1 KKTELDQK
9 PNCII
14 KSCVDQDQTPAL
26 ITSKE
31 LRTKPNGVFIRR
43 SSLVSP
49 KNSAT
54 RKQSIKKN
62 RVLLAMANGQMKS
75 VATLLL
81 VLNFCMYVI
90 VLGIGGWAMNRAID
104 YGFIIGP
111 GFELPAH
118 FSPIFFPIGNA
129 ATGFFVTFALI
140 AGVVGAA
147 SSISGVSHVRAW
159 NSDSLQAAAAAG
171 TIAWTLTLLAM
182 GFACKQIEMEVRNA
196 RLKTMEA
203 FLIILSATQLLYI
216 AAIHGAVSVRR

>member
-1 KKTELDQK
+1 
-9 PNCII
+9 
-14 KSCVDQDQTPAL
+14 
-26 ITSKE
+26 
-31 LRTKPNGVFIRR
+31 
-43 SSLVSP
+43 
-49 KNSAT
+49 
-54 RKQSIKKN
+54 
-62 RVLLAMANGQMKS
+62 MANGQMKS